1 MPNSQQPM
9 TPESEAAL
17 ECSSAGY
24 TLGRKTGKG
33 ADPAVLEPASREL
46 GKQLTDKKAAAE
58 IDVRLFDPQ
67 EAGRLITEYG
77 KTAVVLKN
85 FSMSARF
92 DREILSAFTDEKSPV
107 RSLAL
112 KNGTI
117 SSYSAGNKFPYIEKL
132 ALSDTAVN
140 AYTPDGLPK
149 NSLRELK
156 VERCRSEQ
164 GTFIGDTVLDMAA
177 QNPLRKLTM
186 REMTLLSGE
195 TPAGKPFDWSKLPL
209 SVEYLN
215 LSKTDVM
222 NANFDALAD
231 TLPKLK
237 NLKVLEIASCGLTDE
252 HAQKLAKALEQSGVK
267 HVNLSGNRFSE
278 NGHGVLNR
286 LNGKNTVTG
295 DYFEWHGA
303 EINKM
308 MQQTRPIEEAAKL
321 CSTKQDI
328 VNKGL
333 FAAAAKSD
341 SFEDVL
347 KMLKSCGEYLKP
359 ADYLTPAADGT
370 TILSDLVVTKQV
382 DAAFKP
388 EYWKNTKDM
397 QTVWNALSPEG
408 RAQLGEN
415 GGTAAFQRRKN
426 QVMMN
431 AVRQA
436 TARSG
441 GR

>member
-1 MPNSQQPM
+1 MPISNPTM
-9 TPESEAAL
+9 TPERQAASECAM
-17 ECSSAGY
+17 AGY

-33 ADPAVLEPASREL
+33 ADTSRLEPESAAL
-46 GKQLTDKKAAAE
+46 GKQMVDKNAAAE

-67 EAGRLITEYG
+67 AMGELIASYQ
-77 KTAVVLKN
+77 KTAVTLKN
-85 FSMSARF
+85 FSTSARF
-92 DREILSAFTDEKSPV
+92 DPEILSVFADENSPV
-107 RSLAL
+107 RTLTL
-112 KNGTI
+112 KNALL
-117 SSYSAGNKFPYIEKL
+117 SSYRADNKFPRIEKL
-132 ALSDTAVN
+132 TLSDTTVN
-140 AYTPDGLPK
+140 AYTPEGLPK

-156 VERCRSEQ
+156 VERCKAEQ
-164 GTFIGDTVLDMAA
+164 GTKIGDTVLDMAA
-177 QNPLRKLTM
+177 QNPTRKLTV

-195 TPAGKPFDWSKLPL
+195 KAADKPFDWSKLPL
-209 SVEYLN
+209 SLEYLN

-222 NANFDALAD
+222 NANFDGFIE

-237 NLKVLEIASCGLTDE
+237 NLKVVEIASCGLTDE
-252 HAQKLAKALEQSGVK
+252 HAQKLAAALERSGAK
-267 HVNLSGNRFSE
+267 HINLSGNRFSE
-278 NGHGVLNR
+278 NGHRLLNG
-286 LNGKNTVTG
+286 LNGKNTATYE
-295 DYFEWHGA
+295 YFEWHGA

-308 MQQTRPIEEAAKL
+308 MKQTRPIEEAAKL

-328 VNKGL
+328 INKGL

-347 KMLKSCGEYLKP
+347 KMLKTCGEYLKP

-370 TILSDLVVTKQV
+370 TILSDLVTTKQV

-408 RAQLGEN
+408 RSQLGEN

-436 TARSG
+436 TLQSR